1 MTEHPDTR
9 LVPVAGNS
17 GGFVAASIV
26 SRRYLALARVTAASW
41 RLHQPDL
48 PFVLLIVDGGCPDDE
63 SADYS
68 LLPLEALGLAD
79 VPGLRF
85 RHGELELTYALTPRL
100 IDHLLDAGH
109 EGVVFLKQETL
120 VLDTL
125 APVLA
130 EAYGHAALLTPH
142 LLTPPAGEDA
152 LRRELDVLL
161 AGIFNGGFMVFTAA
175 DEARAFLG
183 WWWRKTALGCYWDVA
198 NGRHFEQR
206 WLDFAPSL
214 MPSCRV
220 LRDPGV
226 NIGHWN
232 LKERCLRAGPDG
244 FSVDGSR
251 CRVFRFSGYQ
261 PEHPERVTRYN
272 PGFLVDETGDA
283 AVIFDRYRGQLLDA
297 GHLAYQQHQYAFDRF
312 ENGVPISDEMR
323 QAYRRLG
330 DAAAEFGDPFAG
342 ATAGSFLA
350 WYQSGAAA
358 AS

>member
-1 MTEHPDTR
+1 V
-9 LVPVAGNS
+9 LAPVLSSAGGGS
-17 GGFVAASIV
+17 GGFVVASIV
-26 SRRYLALARVTAASW
+26 SRRYLALARVTAASL

-48 PFVLLIVDGGCPDDE
+48 PFVLLLVDGDGRADDE

-68 LLPLEALGLAD
+68 LLSPAALGVAD
-79 VPGLRF
+79 LPGLRF

-109 EGVVFLKQETL
+109 AGVVFLKQETL
-120 VLDTL
+120 ILDTL
-125 APVLA
+125 APVLTRA
-130 EAYGHAALLTPH
+130 HGNAALLTPH
-142 LLTPPAGEDA
+142 FLTPPEGEDA
-152 LRRELDVLL
+152 LRREFGVLL
-161 AGIFNGGFMVFTAA
+161 AGIFNGGFMVFAAA

-183 WWWRKTALGCYWDVA
+183 WWWRKTAPGCYWDVA
-198 NGRHFEQR
+198 HGRHFEQR

-232 LKERCLRAGPDG
+232 LKERCLRADRDG

-261 PEHPERVTRYN
+261 PEYPERVTRHN
-272 PGFLVDETGDA
+272 PDFLVDHTGDA
-283 AVIFDRYRGQLLDA
+283 AAIFAAYRRQLLAA
-297 GHLAYQQHQYAFDRF
+297 GHAAYQQQHYAFDRF
-312 ENGVPISDEMR
+312 DNGVAITDAMR

-330 DAAAEFGDPFAG
+330 DAAAEFGNPFAG
-342 ATAGSFLA
+342 SAAGSFLA
-350 WYQSGAAA
+350 WYRTGAAA
-358 AS
+358 P